1 MNTNIENTS
10 YEMLDR
16 ATVLAPP
23 PFVPE
28 FEVGG
33 GSSLLDQMDRAFQRG
48 SMLRYAMMAA
58 GYLAAVV
65 DDTPEKIEEAVRDF
79 SKLSLIQHID
89 QRDETSMSLAV
100 GAAAIMMAARHGSQT
115 ALEKID
121 GAIAILSDRY
131 QADW

>member
-1 MNTNIENTS
+1 MNTEIENTR
-10 YEMLDR
+10 YEVMQR
-16 ATVLAPP
+16 EMVSSPP

-48 SMLRYAMMAA
+48 AMLRYAMMAA

-65 DDTPEKIEEAVRDF
+65 DDTPAKIEESVRDF

-89 QRDETSMSLAV
+89 QRDETSMALAV
-100 GAAAIMMAARHGSQT
+100 GAAAVMMASRQGLQT

>member
-1 MNTNIENTS
+1 MNTATENVR
-10 YEMLDR
+10 YELMHR
-16 ATVLAPP
+16 EMVSSPP
-23 PFVPE
+23 PFIPE

-33 GSSLLDQMDRAFQRG
+33 GSSILDQMDRAFQRG
-48 SMLRYAMMAA
+48 AMLRYAMMAA

-89 QRDETSMSLAV
+89 QRDETSMALAV
-100 GAAAIMMAARHGSQT
+100 GAAAIMMAARHGLQT

-121 GAIAILSDRY
+121 GAIAILSERY

>member
-1 MNTNIENTS
+1 MNTVTENVR
-10 YEMLDR
+10 YELMHR
-16 ATVLAPP
+16 EMVSSPP
-23 PFVPE
+23 PFIPE

-33 GSSLLDQMDRAFQRG
+33 GSSILDQMDRAFQRG
-48 SMLRYAMMAA
+48 AMLRYAMMAA

-89 QRDETSMSLAV
+89 QRDETSMALAV
-100 GAAAIMMAARHGSQT
+100 GAAAIMMAARHGLQT

-121 GAIAILSDRY
+121 GAIAILSERY

>member
-1 MNTNIENTS
+1 MNTATENVH
-10 YEMLDR
+10 YELMR
-16 ATVLAPP
+16 REMVSSPP
-23 PFVPE
+23 PFIPE

-33 GSSLLDQMDRAFQRG
+33 GSSILDQMDRAFQRG
-48 SMLRYAMMAA
+48 AMLRYAMMAA

-89 QRDETSMSLAV
+89 QRDETSMALAV
-100 GAAAIMMAARHGSQT
+100 GAAAIMMAARHGLQT

-121 GAIAILSDRY
+121 GAIAILSERY